1 MPNPSDYTI
10 GWICAVVRERV
21 AALSILDE
29 EHDGLD
35 EQPVNDNNIYTLGRI
50 GKHNVVIAALPLWEY
65 GLVNAANAARDLVRT
80 FHNVKIGLLV
90 GIGGGV
96 PTKRDIRLGDIV
108 VSSTSYENG
117 AVFQYD
123 FGKTIQNKKFTTTGF
138 LNKPPLFMQ
147 TAVAALEAE
156 YQLRGHQFE
165 ETIENILDKNPRLQK
180 DYKRPDPSTD
190 RLYRPN
196 IIHSKK
202 DDESCAT
209 TCGDDEASLV
219 HRDRRSG
226 DTPVIHYGLIA
237 SANQLIEDA
246 SIRDE
251 LAQEKDVLCFEMEAA
266 GLMDHFPCL
275 VIRGICDYSDTHRNE
290 LWQGYAAMVAAIYA
304 KGLLYQILPRK
315 VEAEKKIGELLSS
328 G

>member
-10 GWICAVVRERV
+10 GWICAVLREHV
-21 AALSILDE
+21 AALSFLDE
-29 EHDGLD
+29 KHDGLD
-35 EQPVNDNNIYTLGRI
+35 EQPVNDNNNYTLGRI
-50 GKHNVVIAALPLWEY
+50 GKHNVVITALPHWEY
-65 GLVNAANAARDLVRT
+65 GLINAANAARDLVRT
-80 FHNVKIGLLV
+80 FHNVRIGLLV

-96 PTKRDIRLGDIV
+96 PTKHDIRLGDIV
-108 VSSTSYENG
+108 VSSTNYGNG

-123 FGKTIQNKKFTTTGF
+123 FGKTVQNKKFTTTGF
-138 LNKPPLFMQ
+138 LNKPPLFMM

-156 YQLRGHQFE
+156 YILYGHQLE
-165 ETIENILDKNPRLQK
+165 ETIKDTLDKNSRLRR
-180 DYKRPDPSTD
+180 DYERPDASTD

-196 IIHSKK
+196 VIHSKK
-202 DDESCAT
+202 DNESCAT

-219 HRDRRSG
+219 RRDTRSE
-226 DTPVIHYGLIA
+226 DNLVVHYGLIA
-237 SANQLIEDA
+237 SANRIMEDA
-246 SIRDE
+246 SVRDE

-290 LWQGYAAMVAAIYA
+290 LWQGYAAMVAAAYA
-304 KGLLYQILPRK
+304 KDLLYQIPCSK
-315 VEAEKKIGELLSS
+315 VEAEKSIKELFSS